1 MIREIEK
8 EIKFGLRSGKLLILL
23 ASFLFFALLTP
34 VMLKF
39 VLPGVLQSQG
49 VAQADLSGI
58 MGMTQTACI
67 QVYMNDVFEMGTI
80 LVAFT
85 LCGLPAQEIR
95 DNTLIL
101 PLCSGRGFGPIIGAK
116 LLVFGTALAVIPLLA
131 LIADYL
137 YAGLLFSF
145 EVELFFII
153 RGGILQ
159 GMYMVFLLCCVIM
172 WGSVLKRPIATGFLT
187 LATAF
192 GLHFIGGLIGLHG
205 WLPSGLLL
213 QAQRLTEAADQSL
226 IAALTITTAL
236 STGMFAIALIRMKN
250 IEWNERH
257 A

>member
-1 MIREIEK
+1 MMREIIK

-49 VAQADLSGI
+49 VPSEDLGGI

-67 QVYMNDVFEMGTI
+67 QIYMNDVFEMGTI

-85 LCGLPAQEIR
+85 LCGLLAQEIR
-95 DNTLIL
+95 DNTLVL

-116 LLVFGTALAVIPLLA
+116 LLVFGAALAGIPLLA

-145 EVELFFII
+145 EVELLFII

-172 WGSVLKRPIATGFLT
+172 WGSALKRPIATGFLT

-192 GLHFIGGLIGLHG
+192 GLHFAGGLLGIHG

-213 QAQRLTEAADQSL
+213 QAQRLGEATDQSL
-226 IAALTITTAL
+226 ITSLTITTAL
-236 STGMFAIALIRMKN
+236 STAMFLIALWRMKN
-250 IEWNERH
+250 MEWNERH